1 MFHCSNHLEWFEIR
15 LLVGYCNPYMFGR
28 RNSNHYI
35 VLGSIPSSGS
45 RILLVYIYIYSPSY
59 ISLYFHPLQSFFHI
73 IIAIYISLPKPLF
86 FNSIFPVQCAKKHS
100 NCSFLN
106 SHEPGHFSSSAN
118 QLGQNQRC
126 HSFKVRLLRFFKPL
140 YLLVAGIMVS
150 LKTAVGSKIYG
161 WHDSFHSTFVGFLS
175 KIPLLFL
182 EYP

>member
-45 RILLVYIYIYSPSY
+45 RILLVYIYIFPILY
-59 ISLYFHPLQSFFHI
+59 IIVFPPTTIIFSHYNCHI
-73 IIAIYISLPKPLF
+73 YIYISLPKPLF

-161 WHDSFHSTFVGFLS
+161 
-175 KIPLLFL
+175 
-182 EYP
+182 